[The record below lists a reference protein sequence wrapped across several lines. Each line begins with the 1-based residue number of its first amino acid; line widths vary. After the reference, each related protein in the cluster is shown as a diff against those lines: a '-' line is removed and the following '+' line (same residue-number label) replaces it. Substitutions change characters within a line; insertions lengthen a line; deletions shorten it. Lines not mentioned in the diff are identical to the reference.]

1 MPTSKKEPDNITV
14 PGVVL
19 QDCIITLKGDS
30 PLICNKW
37 SEKAKQEIRD
47 KQMKIAKAAG
57 REAKDPDKC
66 FRDSLYQMP
75 NGKDYGFPAIAFKAA
90 AVNACSH
97 IEGLTKVSARGSFHI
112 PCDLIKIQG
121 KPVMREDMVCVGMGA
136 ADLRYRGEFTEW
148 QAEVPVR
155 YNANAWSIE
164 QLINVFNVAGFASG
178 VGEWRPQKN
187 GNFGMFKVTNVTKI
201 ERKKEVKVA

>member
-1 MPTSKKEPDNITV
+1 
-14 PGVVL
+14 
-19 QDCIITLKGDS
+19 
-30 PLICNKW
+30 
-37 SEKAKQEIRD
+37 
-47 KQMKIAKAAG
+47 
-57 REAKDPDKC
+57 
-66 FRDSLYQMP
+66 
-75 NGKDYGFPAIAFKAA
+75 
-90 AVNACSH
+90 
-97 IEGLTKVSARGSFHI
+97 
-112 PCDLIKIQG
+112 
-121 KPVMREDMVCVGMGA
+121 MREDMVRVGMGA

-148 QAEVPVR
+148 QADVPVR